1 MRMTATEAST
11 SVDRDQLVIN
21 HVGLVK
27 VMAHRLAQRLPSQ
40 VEMSDLISVGVL
52 GLIDAAGRYRPA
64 MGVPFDAFARRR
76 VQGAMLDALRDL
88 DWAPR
93 SLRRM
98 RRDIDGATAQ
108 LRHQLRREPTE
119 EEIAGAMSMT
129 TVEYERALDQI
140 RTLEL
145 GAVRQLDATGED
157 GTPLLELCLDPEEG
171 PDIQLE
177 RTELKRLLAKA
188 LLELPERERHI
199 LALYYEEEMT
209 MAEIG
214 AVIGVCESRV
224 SQLRSLALSRLRSSL
239 RGTLGD
245 RPGAQPSRASGNGNR
260 AKKAPAAPRHGE
272 ARP

>member
-1 MRMTATEAST
+1 MTTATANLA
-11 SVDRDQLVIN
+11 DRDQLVIA

-27 VMAHRLAQRLPSQ
+27 AMAHRLAQRLPSQ
-40 VEMSDLISVGVL
+40 VEMTDLISVGVL
-52 GLIDAAGRYRPA
+52 GLIDAAGRYRPS

-98 RRDIDGATAQ
+98 RRDLDATIAR
-108 LRHQLRREPTE
+108 LRHDLAREPE
-119 EEIAGAMSMT
+119 EDEIADAMSLSPE
-129 TVEYERALDQI
+129 EYAKVLDQV
-140 RTLEL
+140 RSLEL

-157 GTPLLELCLDPEEG
+157 GTPLLELCIDSDEA
-171 PDIQLE
+171 PDAQLE
-177 RTELKRLLAKA
+177 RTELRRLLAKA
-188 LLELPERERHI
+188 LMELPERERQI

-224 SQLRSLALSRLRSSL
+224 SQLRSLALSRLRTSMRESL
-239 RGTLGD
+239 SVAG
-245 RPGAQPSRASGNGNR
+245 SR
-260 AKKAPAAPRHGE
+260 K
-272 ARP
+272 

>member
-1 MRMTATEAST
+1 
-11 SVDRDQLVIN
+11 
-21 HVGLVK
+21 
-27 VMAHRLAQRLPSQ
+27 
-40 VEMSDLISVGVL
+40 
-52 GLIDAAGRYRPA
+52 
-64 MGVPFDAFARRR
+64 
-76 VQGAMLDALRDL
+76 
-88 DWAPR
+88 
-93 SLRRM
+93 M
-98 RRDIDGATAQ
+98 RRDIDGATAN

-171 PDIQLE
+171 PDVQLE

-224 SQLRSLALSRLRSSL
+224 SQLRSLALSRLRGSL

-245 RPGAQPSRASGNGNR
+245 RSNGAQSTRASGNGNR
-260 AKKAPAAPRHGE
+260 AKKTPRAAFG
-272 ARP
+272 